1 MKKTVILFVVI
12 LSTFNSYSQ
21 APAIEWKKTIGAPN
35 DEQASQLIYTT
46 DGGFVMAGSSSSITN
61 NFSDNHGQ
69 YDYAIIKMSAL
80 GVVEWQKCYGGS
92 ASDFAKSIQQ
102 TSDGGYIV
110 AGITT
115 SNDGDVSGN
124 HGSFDYWVIKLDS
137 MGILIWQKAIGGSQ
151 DDSASTI
158 RQTADGGY
166 ILAGLSNSIDGDHL
180 PTTGNNDK
188 WIVKLNATGDIE
200 WQKSF
205 YTGTGTTVKG
215 VLIELTADGG
225 YIVGCENLST
235 VGVTVGT
242 TTTFYPDYNVIKLNS
257 LGETMWQKSFGG
269 LHTENLN
276 DIKQTA
282 DLGYIIIGTS
292 FSNDGDVTGHH
303 GGTGTTG
310 NSDYWVVKLN
320 AAGDIVW
327 QKSLG
332 GNFNEIGNSIQQ
344 TSDGNY
350 ILTGS
355 ATSNSGDVSGNH
367 GNIDYWVVRL
377 SYLGDI
383 LWQKCLGG
391 SNQDFGTSIIQSQDN
406 GYALLGKS
414 LSSNGDVSQ
423 NFGNFDFWIVK
434 LAEDLL
440 SNQQFQQEVL
450 LVYPNPV
457 SSLLMVQLPNNA
469 LIQKIII
476 TDVTGK
482 VIVQQTQNTTQVMT
496 ENLSNGVYFIEAFD
510 GNNTYKSKFIKQ

>member
-35 DEQASQLIYTT
+35 DEQASQLIQTT
-46 DGGFVMAGSSSSITN
+46 DGGFITAGSSSSITS

-69 YDYAIIKMSAL
+69 YDYSIIKMNSL

-137 MGILIWQKAIGGSQ
+137 MGILLWQKAIGGSQ

-215 VLIELTADGG
+215 VLIEVTADGG

-242 TTTFYPDYNVIKLNS
+242 TTTFYPDYNVLKLNS
-257 LGETMWQKSFGG
+257 LGET
-269 LHTENLN
+269 
-276 DIKQTA
+276 
-282 DLGYIIIGTS
+282 
-292 FSNDGDVTGHH
+292 
-303 GGTGTTG
+303 
-310 NSDYWVVKLN
+310 
-320 AAGDIVW
+320 VW
-327 QKSLG
+327 Q
-332 GNFNEIGNSIQQ
+332 
-344 TSDGNY
+344 
-350 ILTGS
+350 
-355 ATSNSGDVSGNH
+355 
-367 GNIDYWVVRL
+367 
-377 SYLGDI
+377 
-383 LWQKCLGG
+383 
-391 SNQDFGTSIIQSQDN
+391 
-406 GYALLGKS
+406 
-414 LSSNGDVSQ
+414 
-423 NFGNFDFWIVK
+423 
-434 LAEDLL
+434 
-440 SNQQFQQEVL
+440 
-450 LVYPNPV
+450 
-457 SSLLMVQLPNNA
+457 
-469 LIQKIII
+469 
-476 TDVTGK
+476 
-482 VIVQQTQNTTQVMT
+482 
-496 ENLSNGVYFIEAFD
+496 
-510 GNNTYKSKFIKQ
+510 